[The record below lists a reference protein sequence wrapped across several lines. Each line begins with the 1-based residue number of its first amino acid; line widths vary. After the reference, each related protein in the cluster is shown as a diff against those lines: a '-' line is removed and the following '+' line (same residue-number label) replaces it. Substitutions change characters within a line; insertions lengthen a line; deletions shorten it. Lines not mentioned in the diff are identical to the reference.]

1 MKLIVT
7 EDYAEMSLVAS
18 HHVLGY
24 ITAPRRV
31 NLAVTAGSTPKKM
44 YEHLT
49 AAVKGKSFYSQVH
62 YYNFDEIPFRGQN
75 REGVTISNLRS
86 LFFTP
91 AQIPEE
97 NIHPLSH
104 ENFRHHD
111 QRLQD
116 EGGLDLIVMGLGA
129 DGHFC
134 GNLPNTTRFHD
145 ATVEVP
151 IVGDMVDLVAHGE
164 MGGDFSAVPDSY
176 VTMGPKSVMAAKNLL
191 LIVSGAAKAQAL
203 KQVIEGEVSERVP
216 ASVLKLHPFL
226 VIVADKAAAAELS
239 QP

>member
-62 YYNFDEIPFRGQN
+62 YYNFDEIPFRGQD

-91 AQIPEE
+91 RKSLKRISTRSAMKTSGITTSGYRRRGPR
-97 NIHPLSH
+97 S
-104 ENFRHHD
+104 D
-111 QRLQD
+111 S
-116 EGGLDLIVMGLGA
+116 
-129 DGHFC
+129 DG
-134 GNLPNTTRFHD
+134 PR
-145 ATVEVP
+145 
-151 IVGDMVDLVAHGE
+151 
-164 MGGDFSAVPDSY
+164 
-176 VTMGPKSVMAAKNLL
+176 
-191 LIVSGAAKAQAL
+191 
-203 KQVIEGEVSERVP
+203 R
-216 ASVLKLHPFL
+216 
-226 VIVADKAAAAELS
+226 
-239 QP
+239 

>member
-44 YEHLT
+44 YEYLT
-49 AAVKGKSFYSQVH
+49 AAIKGKPFYSQVH
-62 YYNFDEIPFRGQN
+62 YYNFDEIPFRGQD
-75 REGVTISNLRS
+75 REGVTISNLRN

-97 NIHPLSH
+97 NIHKLSH
-104 ENFRHHD
+104 ENFMHHD
-111 QRLQD
+111 QRLQE
-116 EGGLDLIVMGLGA
+116 EGGLDLMVMGLGA

-145 ATVEVP
+145 ATVEAKWAATSLRCR
-151 IVGDMVDLVAHGE
+151 IATSRWGRKALWRRKTCCLS
-164 MGGDFSAVPDSY
+164 SAAPQRRGRY
-176 VTMGPKSVMAAKNLL
+176 K
-191 LIVSGAAKAQAL
+191 
-203 KQVIEGEVSERVP
+203 R
-216 ASVLKLHPFL
+216 
-226 VIVADKAAAAELS
+226 
-239 QP
+239 

>member
-7 EDYAEMSLVAS
+7 EDYAEMSTVAS

-62 YYNFDEIPFRGQN
+62 YYNFDEIPFRGQD

-91 AQIPEE
+91 RKSLKRISTRSAMKTSGITTSGYRTKGPR
-97 NIHPLSH
+97 S
-104 ENFRHHD
+104 D
-111 QRLQD
+111 S
-116 EGGLDLIVMGLGA
+116 
-129 DGHFC
+129 DG
-134 GNLPNTTRFHD
+134 PR
-145 ATVEVP
+145 
-151 IVGDMVDLVAHGE
+151 
-164 MGGDFSAVPDSY
+164 
-176 VTMGPKSVMAAKNLL
+176 
-191 LIVSGAAKAQAL
+191 
-203 KQVIEGEVSERVP
+203 R
-216 ASVLKLHPFL
+216 
-226 VIVADKAAAAELS
+226 
-239 QP
+239 

>member
-62 YYNFDEIPFRGQN
+62 YYNFDEIPFRGQD

-91 AQIPEE
+91 AQISEE

-134 GNLPNTTRFHD
+134 Q
-145 ATVEVP
+145 
-151 IVGDMVDLVAHGE
+151 
-164 MGGDFSAVPDSY
+164 GGH
-176 VTMGPKSVMAAKNLL
+176 
-191 LIVSGAAKAQAL
+191 SG
-203 KQVIEGEVSERVP
+203 S
-216 ASVLKLHPFL
+216 
-226 VIVADKAAAAELS
+226 
-239 QP
+239 

>member
-49 AAVKGKSFYSQVH
+49 AAIKGKPFYSQVH
-62 YYNFDEIPFRGQN
+62 YYNFDEIPFRGQD
-75 REGVTISNLRS
+75 REGVTLSNLRN

-97 NIHPLSH
+97 NIHKLSH
-104 ENFRHHD
+104 
-111 QRLQD
+111 
-116 EGGLDLIVMGLGA
+116 
-129 DGHFC
+129 
-134 GNLPNTTRFHD
+134 
-145 ATVEVP
+145 
-151 IVGDMVDLVAHGE
+151 
-164 MGGDFSAVPDSY
+164 
-176 VTMGPKSVMAAKNLL
+176 
-191 LIVSGAAKAQAL
+191 
-203 KQVIEGEVSERVP
+203 
-216 ASVLKLHPFL
+216 
-226 VIVADKAAAAELS
+226 
-239 QP
+239 

>member
-24 ITAPRRV
+24 ITAPRRK

-49 AAVKGKSFYSQVH
+49 AAIKGKSFYSQAH
-62 YYNFDEIPFRGQN
+62 YYNFDEIPFRGQD

-97 NIHPLSH
+97 NIHKLSH
-104 ENFRHHD
+104 ANFIHHD
-111 QRLQD
+111 QRLQE
-116 EGGLDLIVMGLGA
+116 EGGLDLVVMGLGA

-145 ATVEVP
+145 ATVKVP
-151 IVGDMVDLVAHGE
+151 IVGD
-164 MGGDFSAVPDSY
+164 
-176 VTMGPKSVMAAKNLL
+176 
-191 LIVSGAAKAQAL
+191 
-203 KQVIEGEVSERVP
+203 
-216 ASVLKLHPFL
+216 
-226 VIVADKAAAAELS
+226 
-239 QP
+239 

>member
-62 YYNFDEIPFRGQN
+62 YYNFDEIPFRGQD

-91 AQIPEE
+91 RKSLKRISTRSAMKTSGITT
-97 NIHPLSH
+97 SGY
-104 ENFRHHD
+104 RTK
-111 QRLQD
+111 
-116 EGGLDLIVMGLGA
+116 GA
-129 DGHFC
+129 S
-134 GNLPNTTRFHD
+134 
-145 ATVEVP
+145 
-151 IVGDMVDLVAHGE
+151 I
-164 MGGDFSAVPDSY
+164 
-176 VTMGPKSVMAAKNLL
+176 
-191 LIVSGAAKAQAL
+191 
-203 KQVIEGEVSERVP
+203 
-216 ASVLKLHPFL
+216 
-226 VIVADKAAAAELS
+226 
-239 QP
+239 